1 MLNKVFDQLSTNG
14 YTMTPCRQKTPFL
27 SAWPNLQ
34 NNVNWKAQY
43 PECNVGIVLSTKLVA
58 IDIDVMNQK
67 CANVILKEVVN
78 RFGTD
83 VLVRQGKQ
91 PKLLVLFKTQDD
103 DEIIKKHK
111 IHLMDNSGEKHQVE
125 ILAHGNQFIAFGT
138 HPDTQKAYNWI
149 SMRTPINT
157 VIDELPSISLAEI
170 RDFLLNLYK
179 ILPGG
184 WAVEKIDG
192 LNKLAPQN
200 AIKNELVSVKAH
212 SSINQKI
219 NVDELKAHLDNI
231 DADEYDT
238 WVTVG
243 MALNDYDTKLGLQV
257 WENWSQKSSNYKK
270 NDCTNKWPTFK
281 SGGISIGTIID
292 LSKKSMLKKYESRIA
307 QCIDSSE
314 LLTKILVDI
323 QACKFKFDDY
333 KKLTVLIEQKSQ
345 ELGKKLTK
353 NDKKSFDIVIDSK
366 YEVNEHGLFYH
377 TQKNG
382 EPYSYRISSPIFVEA
397 TSVDALGSNF
407 GRYLKFQT
415 RLGEWKNT
423 YIPMTM
429 LADKSF
435 ALQRELLNEGC
446 DIDFDRYQDLNRYIS
461 TAATDKVVKIST
473 KNGWMSNDC
482 FVMPHKTVGEQ
493 NCFYQG
499 FRSNNPYSEYGNIE
513 DWQQQIAEYC
523 RGNPILMFSIS
534 IGLAAPLLKTSGITN
549 GGGFHFFGASSKGK
563 STLSLLTA
571 SIFGKPLDFMNSWR
585 TTTNALESTAEL
597 YNDCV
602 LILDEISQSDA
613 KDLGNAIYTLANGK
627 SKARSDRNGVAKKI
641 KNWQIMM
648 MSNGERSIDSHC
660 ESDKDST
667 AGQMIRLL
675 NIPIFGQY
683 GVFNELHDKKDGREL
698 SDHLSQAYQNSY
710 GTAGVLWL
718 EKLIENKHD
727 IKALLDEMT
736 NRFIKKAEK
745 AKLGK
750 LSSQHLR
757 GMKMFALVALAGELS
772 GIYGVTPW
780 GKNESV
786 NAAFECFIQWKQYHG
801 NTDGD
806 IEQAQILQL
815 IKNYVDLHGNSRF
828 QDVLNAGADGKSI
841 YMQSGYKKWVKEEGY
856 IYLFNQAALKEALS
870 GHDFKFGIKTLIEKG
885 WLTPASDRADTQHRI
900 NKTQKRFYQISIGDI

>member
-1 MLNKVFDQLSTNG
+1 
-14 YTMTPCRQKTPFL
+14 
-27 SAWPNLQ
+27 
-34 NNVNWKAQY
+34 VNWKIKY

-67 CANVILKEVVN
+67 CANAILKEVVN

-103 DEIIKKHK
+103 EIIKKHK
-111 IHLMDNSGEKHQVE
+111 IHLKDGLGEIHQVE
-125 ILAHGNQFIAFGT
+125 ILADGNQFIAFGT
-138 HPDTQKAYNWI
+138 HPDTQREYNWI

-157 VIDELPSISLAEI
+157 VVDELPSISLAEI

-200 AIKNELVSVKAH
+200 AIKNELVSVKNNH
-212 SSINQKI
+212 FVNQ
-219 NVDELKAHLDNI
+219 NTHVDELKAHLDNI
-231 DADEYDT
+231 DADDYDT
-238 WVTVG
+238 WVSVG
-243 MALNDYDTKLGLQV
+243 MALNDYDAEQGLQL
-257 WENWSQKSSNYKK
+257 WEDWSQKSSNYKK
-270 NDCTNKWPTFK
+270 NDCINKWPTFK
-281 SGGISIGTIID
+281 SGGLTIGTIID

-307 QCIDSSE
+307 QCTDSSE
-314 LLTKILVDI
+314 LLTRDLLDI
-323 QACKFKFDDY
+323 KACNFKFEDY
-333 KKLTVLIEQKSQ
+333 KKLTLLIEQKSQ

-353 NDKKSFDIVIDSK
+353 NDKKSFDIIIDSK

-397 TSVDALGSNF
+397 ISLDGLGSNY

-415 RLGEWKNT
+415 RLGEWKNI
-423 YIPMTM
+423 YIPMTI

-461 TAATDKVVKIST
+461 TADTDKVVEIST

-482 FVMPHKTVGEQ
+482 FVMPHKTIGEQ
-493 NCFYQG
+493 NIFYQG
-499 FRSNNPYSEYGNIE
+499 FQSNNPYSEHGSIE
-513 DWQQQIAEYC
+513 DWRQQISEYC
-523 RGNPILMFSIS
+523 RGNTMLMFSIS
-534 IGLAAPLLKTSGITN
+534 TALAAPLLKMSGIPN

-563 STLSLLTA
+563 STLSLITA
-571 SIFGKPLDFMNSWR
+571 SLYGKPLDFMKSWR
-585 TTTNALESTAEL
+585 TTTNALEATAEQ

-602 LILDEISQSDA
+602 LVLDEISQSDGR
-613 KDLGNAIYTLANGK
+613 DLGNAIYTLANGK
-627 SKARSDRNGVAKKI
+627 GKARSDRNGAAKNI
-641 KNWQIMM
+641 KKWQIMM

-660 ESDKDST
+660 ESDKSPV
-667 AGQMIRLL
+667 GQMIRLL

-683 GVFNELHDKKDGREL
+683 GVFNELHDKKDGREFSEYL
-698 SDHLSQAYQNSY
+698 SHTCQNNY
-710 GTAGVLWL
+710 GTAGILWL
-718 EKLIENKHD
+718 EKLIKNKPE
-727 IKALLDEMT
+727 IKVLLDEMT
-736 NRFIKKAEK
+736 NHFIKKATK

-757 GMKMFALVALAGELS
+757 AIKLFALVALAGELS
-772 GIYGVTPW
+772 GIYGVTTW
-780 GKNESV
+780 EKDESI
-786 NAAFECFIQWKQYHG
+786 NAAFECFMQWKKYHG
-801 NTDGD
+801 NTEGD
-806 IEQAQILQL
+806 IEQTQILRL

-828 QDVLNAGADGKSI
+828 QEVANAGLDGKSI
-841 YMQSGYKKWVKEEGY
+841 YMQAGYKRWAGEEKGY
-856 IYLFNQAALKEALS
+856 IYLFNRTALQEALS
-870 GHDFKFGIKTLIEKG
+870 GHDFSFGIRTLIEQR
-885 WLTPASDRADTQHRI
+885 WLTPASDRPDTQHRI
-900 NKTQKRFYQISIGDI
+900 NKQQKRFYQITIDDI